1 MIGATKILTVSY
13 GTFSCTLEGFDE
25 PFSTMKAIAEY
36 FRDLA
41 AEDRYFGAVPPT
53 PDAEMLHR
61 IAEREVRRRVEAR
74 VDEHGIV
81 LRQAEA
87 PAEPVPASPVAAPVQ
102 TPAAA
107 PAEAPAAA
115 APQPAPAVVPFP
127 SAVPPQAPAPA
138 FAPAFSDDE
147 SIAAKLA
154 RIRAVVAQARTAA
167 PVFADED
174 DEGYDTT
181 GFEAT
186 SAPDEDFG
194 FELDMAD
201 SFVAAAAPEAAVGE
215 PEVDEPAAVVEAVAD
230 AAVAPEALEEPVGA
244 SVERADGAPEG
255 APDDDLTVLAR
266 IQAIEDEVAETP
278 AAYDEDED
286 RAAGDEE
293 DFGTEDF
300 GAEDFGA
307 MDAAEIERAEIDLGL
322 APEAA
327 AEPREWTEDEA
338 LADEIAES
346 AAEPA
351 EAMADAEESVDEA
364 EAGLVASETARDD
377 AGEWDMAGWDDAAA
391 ADDAGE
397 DETAAAEFE
406 SDEAADAAQADADLT
421 AILASVQDRAEAPDA
436 EETDL
441 AEEPAAALA
450 GIDHAAEA
458 PAQDEAPALTAETDR
473 LGVLVLEHPI
483 FAAAASPEA
492 EVEAATAEG
501 EPAEAG
507 DEDAALLAGIGAAVG
522 ATVDPEAEDL
532 VRELA
537 QAEEEAAR
545 DAEEKARARE
555 ARERLAEQSEDDA
568 SVERLMDEAKT
579 KLEGAES
586 RRRFSAIS
594 HLKAAVAATVADRL
608 LRPKDTPAE
617 VHGEPEEGLD
627 RYRED
632 LSKAVRPRRPSAEGS
647 ATTRRPTF
655 DLSRPAPL
663 VLVSEQRIDDEGAKP
678 AAAVRP
684 RRVTMGALALRDVQ
698 DDGDDEDFDDTPIS
712 PEDAR
717 SFAEFADRLGASGL
731 ADLLEAAA
739 AYTATVE
746 GQPHFTRPDI
756 LRKVA
761 KVTDEGAYSREDS
774 LRSFGMLL
782 RQGTITKVSR
792 GQFALTGSS
801 RFMSEARS
809 AMR

>member
-81 LRQAEA
+81 LRQAEPG
-87 PAEPVPASPVAAPVQ
+87 PAVPASPVAAPAE

-107 PAEAPAAA
+107 PVQTPAAA

-127 SAVPPQAPAPA
+127 SAVPPQAP
-138 FAPAFSDDE
+138 APAFSDDE

-186 SAPDEDFG
+186 SAPDDDFG

-230 AAVAPEALEEPVGA
+230 AAVGPEALEEPVGA
-244 SVERADGAPEG
+244 RVEPAEG

-286 RAAGDEE
+286 RAQGDDE

-300 GAEDFGA
+300 GAEEFGA
-307 MDAAEIERAEIDLGL
+307 MDAAEIERAEIDLAH

-338 LADEIAES
+338 LADEIAEAMA

-351 EAMADAEESVDEA
+351 GAMAEAEESVGGA
-364 EAGLVASETARDD
+364 EAGPVASESAADD
-377 AGEWDMAGWDDAAA
+377 AGEWDMAGWDDAVA

-397 DETAAAEFE
+397 DEPSAAGFE

-421 AILASVQDRAEAPDA
+421 AILAGVQDKAEAPDA
-436 EETDL
+436 EETAAVED
-441 AEEPAAALA
+441 AAAAEA

-483 FAAAASPEA
+483 FAATASPEA
-492 EVEAATAEG
+492 EAEAATAEG
-501 EPAEAG
+501 EPEEGA

-522 ATVDPEAEDL
+522 ATIDPAAEEL

-712 PEDAR
+712 PEEAR

>member
-87 PAEPVPASPVAAPVQ
+87 PAEPVPVSPVAAPAQ

-186 SAPDEDFG
+186 SAPDDDFG

-215 PEVDEPAAVVEAVAD
+215 PEVDEPAAVVEAVAE

-244 SVERADGAPEG
+244 SVEPADGAPEG
-255 APDDDLTVLAR
+255 VSDDDLTVLAR

-286 RAAGDEE
+286 RAQGDEE
-293 DFGTEDF
+293 DFGT
-300 GAEDFGA
+300 EDFGA
-307 MDAAEIERAEIDLGL
+307 MDAAEIERAEIDLAL

-338 LADEIAES
+338 LADEVTES

-351 EAMADAEESVDEA
+351 EAMADAEESVGGA
-364 EAGLVASETARDD
+364 ETVLVASEAATDD
-377 AGEWDMAGWDDAAA
+377 AGDREMAGWDEAAA

-397 DETAAAEFE
+397 DEPAAAEFE
-406 SDEAADAAQADADLT
+406 SDEAADAAEADAELT
-421 AILASVQDRAEAPDA
+421 AILAGVPDLAETPDA
-436 EETDL
+436 EET
-441 AEEPAAALA
+441 AAVEETAGTEA

-458 PAQDEAPALTAETDR
+458 PSQDEAPALTAETDR

-483 FAAAASPEA
+483 FAATASPEA
-492 EVEAATAEG
+492 EAEVATAEG
-501 EPAEAG
+501 EPEEAG

-522 ATVDPEAEDL
+522 ATVDPVAEDL

-663 VLVSEQRIDDEGAKP
+663 VLVSEQRIDDQGAKP

-712 PEDAR
+712 PEEAR

>member
-1 MIGATKILTVSY
+1 
-13 GTFSCTLEGFDE
+13 
-25 PFSTMKAIAEY
+25 
-36 FRDLA
+36 
-41 AEDRYFGAVPPT
+41 
-53 PDAEMLHR
+53 
-61 IAEREVRRRVEAR
+61 
-74 VDEHGIV
+74 
-81 LRQAEA
+81 
-87 PAEPVPASPVAAPVQ
+87 
-102 TPAAA
+102 
-107 PAEAPAAA
+107 
-115 APQPAPAVVPFP
+115 VVPFP
-127 SAVPPQAPAPA
+127 SAVPPQAP
-138 FAPAFSDDE
+138 APAFSDDE

-154 RIRAVVAQARTAA
+154 RIRAVVAQARTAT

-174 DEGYDTT
+174 DEGYDTS
-181 GFEAT
+181 GFDAT
-186 SAPDEDFG
+186 SAPDDDFG

-201 SFVAAAAPEAAVGE
+201 SFVAAAAPEAAAGE
-215 PEVDEPAAVVEAVAD
+215 PEVDEPAAVMEAVAD
-230 AAVAPEALEEPVGA
+230 AAVGPEAHEEPVGA
-244 SVERADGAPEG
+244 SAEPAEG
-255 APDDDLTVLAR
+255 ASDDDLTVLAR

-286 RAAGDEE
+286 RAQGDEE
-293 DFGTEDF
+293 DLGTEDF
-300 GAEDFGA
+300 GAEEFGS
-307 MDAAEIERAEIDLGL
+307 MDAAEIERAEIDLAL

-327 AEPREWTEDEA
+327 AEPREWTEDAA
-338 LADEIAES
+338 LADEVAES

-351 EAMADAEESVDEA
+351 EAMADAEERVGGA
-364 EAGLVASETARDD
+364 EAGLVASETATED
-377 AGEWDMAGWDDAAA
+377 AGEWDMAGWDVAAA

-397 DETAAAEFE
+397 DEPAAAEFE

-421 AILASVQDRAEAPDA
+421 AILAGVQDQAEAPDA
-436 EETDL
+436 EETAL
-441 AEEPAAALA
+441 AEEPAAAGA

-458 PAQDEAPALTAETDR
+458 PAQHEAPALTAETDR

-483 FAAAASPEA
+483 FAATASPEA
-492 EVEAATAEG
+492 EAEAAEG
-501 EPAEAG
+501 EPEEVG
-507 DEDAALLAGIGAAVG
+507 DEDAALLAGIGSAVG
-522 ATVDPEAEDL
+522 ATIDPEAEDL